1 MKRRRET
8 EKKKK
13 KKKRSPPNREEKR
26 IYFQG
31 LGWAKGPK
39 RRCFGSGFR
48 FPRLNQQ
55 VPVKH
60 YFLCDNIYIFFSI
73 IIFLFFF

>member
-13 KKKRSPPNREEKR
+13 RSPPHTEEKR

-39 RRCFGSGFR
+39 RRCFGAGFR
-48 FPRLNQQ
+48 FPRLNRQ

-60 YFLCDNIYIFFSI
+60 YFLKKKIFI
-73 IIFLFFF
+73 VY

>member
-8 EKKKK
+8 EKKK

-31 LGWAKGPK
+31 LGWAIGPK
-39 RRCFGSGFR
+39 RRCFGAGLR
-48 FPRLNQQ
+48 FPRLNRQ

-60 YFLCDNIYIFFSI
+60 YIYIYFFL
-73 IIFLFFF
+73 IFIVY

>member
-8 EKKKK
+8 EKKK

-39 RRCFGSGFR
+39 RRCFGAGFR
-48 FPRLNQQ
+48 FPRLNRQ

-60 YFLCDNIYIFFSI
+60 YFLCDNIYFF
-73 IIFLFFF
+73 